1 MERLM
6 ALDGAG
12 AAGRLPMPGVC
23 MPWRM
28 LLLSL
33 LRGCVMYI
41 ASVLLLCRPISSAQ
55 ANGTHYMSAC
65 GMLCCR

>member
-1 MERLM
+1 
-6 ALDGAG
+6 
-12 AAGRLPMPGVC
+12 
-23 MPWRM
+23 M

-55 ANGTHYMSAC
+55 GRQHTVREHACKHLTHCAERA
-65 GMLCCR
+65 GWQGPF